1 MAYAHIPD
9 QKRSKLDDKSE
20 KYVFVGYDASS
31 KGYKLYNPVTKK
43 TIVSRDVVFDE
54 EASWNWNDELEDYK
68 FLCFPDEHDEP
79 SDIASPPTSPI
90 TPQQSTSSSSASSS
104 EGPRG
109 MRSLQD
115 IYDETEELSQSF
127 NNLTLFCLFG
137 DSEPL
142 NFEEASQNDKWKIA
156 MDEEIKAIK
165 KNDTWELSTLPNG
178 KKAVGV
184 KWVFKIKRNEKG
196 EVKRYKA
203 RLVAKRYSQRKGIDY
218 DEVFAPVARLETIRL
233 LIALAAQNNWK
244 IFQMDVKSAFLNGY
258 LEEEVYLE
266 QPPGYSVKDQEDKVL
281 KLKKALYGLKQ
292 APRMWN
298 SRINKYFLDNGY
310 LRCPYEH
317 SLYIKVNGHGDILVV
332 CLYVDDLIFTGN
344 CASMFEDLKKA
355 MTQEFEMTDI
365 VLMSYYLGIEVK
377 QSEEGIFISQ
387 ERYTRDILEK
397 FNMMNSKS
405 VATPIETGTKLS
417 KHEEGDDVDPSYFKS
432 LVGSLRYLTC
442 TRPDILFSVGLVS
455 RFMESPTTTH
465 LKVAKRILRYLRGTL
480 DYGLFYSSSK
490 EFKLEGYCDSDWA
503 GDTNDRKSTSGY
515 VFFIGN
521 TAFTW
526 SSKKQPI
533 VTLSTCE
540 AEYVAAASCVCHAVW
555 LRNLLKTVGIL
566 QEDLT
571 VIHIDNK
578 STIALAKN
586 PVFHDRSK
594 HIDTRF
600 HFIRDCIS
608 RKEVQVEYVKTED
621 QIADIFT
628 KPLKVNVF
636 NNLRTLLG
644 VFQNKKHV

>member
-1 MAYAHIPD
+1 MD
-9 QKRSKLDDKSE
+9 VKSAFLNGYLE
-20 KYVFVGYDASS
+20 EEVYLEQPPGYFV
-31 KGYKLYNPVTKK
+31 KG
-43 TIVSRDVVFDE
+43 
-54 EASWNWNDELEDYK
+54 
-68 FLCFPDEHDEP
+68 
-79 SDIASPPTSPI
+79 
-90 TPQQSTSSSSASSS
+90 
-104 EGPRG
+104 
-109 MRSLQD
+109 
-115 IYDETEELSQSF
+115 
-127 NNLTLFCLFG
+127 
-137 DSEPL
+137 
-142 NFEEASQNDKWKIA
+142 
-156 MDEEIKAIK
+156 
-165 KNDTWELSTLPNG
+165 
-178 KKAVGV
+178 
-184 KWVFKIKRNEKG
+184 
-196 EVKRYKA
+196 
-203 RLVAKRYSQRKGIDY
+203 
-218 DEVFAPVARLETIRL
+218 
-233 LIALAAQNNWK
+233 AQNNWK

-266 QPPGYSVKDQEDKVL
+266 QPPGYFVKGQEYKVL
-281 KLKKALYGLKQ
+281 KLKKTLYGLKQ

-355 MTQEFEMTDI
+355 RTQEFEMIDI
-365 VLMSYYLGIEVK
+365 GLMSYYLGIEVK

-387 ERYTRDILEK
+387 ERYTREILEK
-397 FNMMNSKS
+397 FNMMNSKPI
-405 VATPIETGTKLS
+405 ATSIETGTKLS

-442 TRPDILFSVGLVS
+442 TRPYILFSVGLVS
-455 RFMESPTTTH
+455 RFVESPTTTH
-465 LKVAKRILRYLRGTL
+465 LKVTKRILRYLKGTL

-526 SSKKQPI
+526 SFKKQPI

-566 QEDLT
+566 QDDPT
-571 VIHIDNK
+571 VIHVDNK

-594 HIDTRF
+594 RIDTRF

-608 RKEVQVEYVKTED
+608 RKEVQVEYVNTED

-644 VFQNKKHV
+644 VFLKKTCLREDVEN

>member
-1 MAYAHIPD
+1 
-9 QKRSKLDDKSE
+9 
-20 KYVFVGYDASS
+20 
-31 KGYKLYNPVTKK
+31 
-43 TIVSRDVVFDE
+43 
-54 EASWNWNDELEDYK
+54 
-68 FLCFPDEHDEP
+68 
-79 SDIASPPTSPI
+79 
-90 TPQQSTSSSSASSS
+90 
-104 EGPRG
+104 
-109 MRSLQD
+109 
-115 IYDETEELSQSF
+115 
-127 NNLTLFCLFG
+127 
-137 DSEPL
+137 
-142 NFEEASQNDKWKIA
+142 
-156 MDEEIKAIK
+156 
-165 KNDTWELSTLPNG
+165 
-178 KKAVGV
+178 
-184 KWVFKIKRNEKG
+184 
-196 EVKRYKA
+196 
-203 RLVAKRYSQRKGIDY
+203 
-218 DEVFAPVARLETIRL
+218 
-233 LIALAAQNNWK
+233 
-244 IFQMDVKSAFLNGY
+244 MDVKSAFLNGY

-266 QPPGYSVKDQEDKVL
+266 QPPGYSVKGQEDKVL

-298 SRINKYFLDNGY
+298 SVINKYFLDNGY

-365 VLMSYYLGIEVK
+365 GLMSYYLAIEVK

-387 ERYTRDILEK
+387 ERYTREILEK
-397 FNMMNSKS
+397 FNMMNSKP

-490 EFKLEGYCDSDWA
+490 EFKLEGYCDNDWA

-566 QEDLT
+566 QEDPT

-608 RKEVQVEYVKTED
+608 RKEVQVEYVNTED